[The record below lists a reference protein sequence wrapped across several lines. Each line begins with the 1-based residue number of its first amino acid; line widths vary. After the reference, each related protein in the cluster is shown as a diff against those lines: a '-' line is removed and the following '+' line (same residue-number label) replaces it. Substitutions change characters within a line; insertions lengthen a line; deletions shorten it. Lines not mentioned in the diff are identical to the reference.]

1 MFKGIYVVGLKTMK
15 RAKWS
20 EPDSSGKGGQ
30 ERALLLPP
38 CLPLSPPQICWQ
50 LGSSPFL
57 PLEADLCQVCLQL
70 PLW

>member
-30 ERALLLPP
+30 ERALLRASLSAFEPPTDLLAAGEFPLPTP
-38 CLPLSPPQICWQ
+38 
-50 LGSSPFL
+50 GS
-57 PLEADLCQVCLQL
+57 
-70 PLW
+70 